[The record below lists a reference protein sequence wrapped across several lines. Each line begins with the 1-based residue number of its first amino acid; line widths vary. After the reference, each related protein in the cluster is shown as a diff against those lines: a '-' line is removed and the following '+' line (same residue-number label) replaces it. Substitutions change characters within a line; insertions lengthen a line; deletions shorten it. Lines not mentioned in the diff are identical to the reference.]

1 MCLVY
6 ERGVNMKTK
15 KKVIVSISIVLVL
28 ALAAALTYVIWK
40 INMKVV
46 GIQPDYIG
54 YNFDELIETSH
65 VIVKGHIKGRADTF
79 IVRPTNGADDSVFT
93 QYQFEVDDVI
103 RGDVTAGETIGI
115 RFQGG
120 QKGNLKVINYDDK
133 DIKIK
138 DSDKM
143 VLFLY
148 RVTVGGGYTTNDE
161 YYQVVGGS
169 NQGIFFLDESAEKE
183 TYKSNSRNFDPL
195 EWDTARAQLVELAN
209 ELPTNQSGL
218 LEYEIEELKAELE
231 SGKITQDKYET
242 TLESYTKY
250 ATIID

>member
-120 QKGNLKVINYDDK
+120 QNGNLRVINFSEEIDLNDNEQL
-133 DIKIK
+133 
-138 DSDKM
+138 
-143 VLFLY
+143 VLFLR
-148 RVTVGGGYTTNDE
+148 RVTVGGALATNDE
-161 YYQVVGGS
+161 YYIIVGGGG
-169 NQGIFFLDESAEKE
+169 QGIFYLDEDAEAE
-183 TYKSNSRNFDPL
+183 TYVSDSTDYDPL
-195 EWDTARAQLVELAN
+195 VWSTARAQLVELAN

-218 LEYEIEELKAELE
+218 LEYEIEELKAKLE
-231 SGKITQDKYET
+231 SGKITQDEYDT
-242 TLESYTKY
+242 RLERYGKY

>member
-40 INMKVV
+40 INMKVS
-46 GIQPDYIG
+46 GFNTEYEQ
-54 YNFDELIETSH
+54 YNFNELIEASH
-65 VIVKGHIKGRADTF
+65 VIVKGHIKGKADTF
-79 IVRPTNGADDSVFT
+79 IIRPANGADDSVFT

-103 RGDVTAGETIGI
+103 RGDVSVGESIGI
-115 RFQGG
+115 RFEGG
-120 QKGNLKVINYDDK
+120 QKGSLKVINHDDE

-209 ELPTNQSGL
+209 ELPMDKSGL
-218 LEYEIEELKAELE
+218 LEHETEQLKAELE
-231 SGKITQDKYET
+231 SGKITQDEYDT
-242 TLESYTKY
+242 RLERYGKY